1 MNDIENDKK
10 EMKYFSIKELTK
22 SETATKKGIDN
33 TPNAAQVKNLEALI
47 DNLLDPIREQWGA
60 AIYVTSGFRSV
71 ALNKAVGGVANSH
84 HLGGYAADLTVK
96 SQAGNKALF
105 EMIRCSN
112 LRWTQLISEKTTAH
126 GCGWVHISYVPSN
139 LKNQV
144 LRK

>member
-1 MNDIENDKK
+1 MENDKK

-22 SETATKKGIDN
+22 SEIATKKGIDN
-33 TPNAAQVKNLEALI
+33 TPNAAQLKNLEALI

-71 ALNKAVGGVANSH
+71 ALNKDPDIKGVPNSH

-105 EMIRCSN
+105 EMIRCSD
-112 LRWTQLISEKTTAH
+112 LRWTQLISEKTTSH

-144 LRK
+144 LVK

>member
-1 MNDIENDKK
+1 
-10 EMKYFSIKELTK
+10 MKYFSIKELTK

-33 TPNAAQVKNLEALI
+33 TPNVGQIKNMETLI
-47 DNLLDPIREQWGA
+47 NNLLDPIREQWGA

-71 ALNKAVGGVANSH
+71 ALNKAVGGVSNSH

-105 EMIRCSN
+105 DMIRRSK
-112 LRWTQLISEKTTAH
+112 LKWTQLISEKTTAQ
-126 GCGWVHISYVPSN
+126 GCGWVHISYVPNN

-144 LRK
+144 LWK

>member
-1 MNDIENDKK
+1 
-10 EMKYFSIKELTK
+10 MKYFSIKELTK

-71 ALNKAVGGVANSH
+71 ALNKVVGGVANSH

-105 EMIRCSN
+105 DMIRRSK
-112 LRWTQLISEKTTAH
+112 LKWTQLISENTTPQ

-144 LRK
+144 RKK

>member
-1 MNDIENDKK
+1 
-10 EMKYFSIKELTK
+10 MKYFSIKELTK

-33 TPNAAQVKNLEALI
+33 TPNAEQIKNMETLI
-47 DNLLDPIREQWGA
+47 KNLLDPIREQWGA
-60 AIYVTSGFRSV
+60 AIYVTSGFRSI

-105 EMIRCSN
+105 DMIRRSK
-112 LRWTQLISEKTTAH
+112 LKWTQLISEKTTSQ

-144 LRK
+144 LWK

>member
-1 MNDIENDKK
+1 MNDMEKDKK

-33 TPNAAQVKNLEALI
+33 TPNAVQVKNLEALI

-105 EMIRCSN
+105 EMIRCSD
-112 LRWTQLISEKTTAH
+112 LRWTQLISEKTTSQ

>member
-1 MNDIENDKK
+1 MGNVKK

-33 TPNAAQVKNLEALI
+33 TPNAGQVKNLEALI

-144 LRK
+144 LKK

>member
-1 MNDIENDKK
+1 
-10 EMKYFSIKELTK
+10 MKYFSIKELTK

-33 TPNAAQVKNLEALI
+33 TPNAEQVKNLEVLI
-47 DNLLDPIREQWGA
+47 DNLLDPIRGQWGA
-60 AIYVTSGFRSV
+60 AITVTSGFRSV

-84 HLGGYAADLTVK
+84 HLGGYAADLTVG

-105 EMIRCSN
+105 DMIRQSKL
-112 LRWTQLISEKTTAH
+112 LRWTQLISEKTTSQ

-144 LRK
+144 LKK

>member
-1 MNDIENDKK
+1 
-10 EMKYFSIKELTK
+10 MKYFSIKELTK

-105 EMIRCSN
+105 DMIRRSK
-112 LRWTQLISEKTTAH
+112 LKWTQLISEKTTAQ
-126 GCGWVHISYVPSN
+126 GCGWVHISYVPNN

-144 LRK
+144 LWK

>member
-1 MNDIENDKK
+1 
-10 EMKYFSIKELTK
+10 MKYFSIKELTK

-33 TPNAAQVKNLEALI
+33 TPNAEQIKNMETLI
-47 DNLLDPIREQWGA
+47 KNLLDPIREQWGA
-60 AIYVTSGFRSV
+60 AIYVTSGFRSI
-71 ALNKAVGGVANSH
+71 ALNKAVGGVPNSH

-105 EMIRCSN
+105 DMIRRSK
-112 LRWTQLISEKTTAH
+112 LKWTQLISEKTTSQ

-144 LRK
+144 LWK

>member
-1 MNDIENDKK
+1 M
-10 EMKYFSIKELTK
+10 
-22 SETATKKGIDN
+22 
-33 TPNAAQVKNLEALI
+33 KNLEALI

-60 AIYVTSGFRSV
+60 AIYVTSGFRSI
-71 ALNKAVGGVANSH
+71 ALNKAVGGVPNSH

-126 GCGWVHISYVPSN
+126 GCGWVHISYVPSI

-144 LRK
+144 LKK

>member
-1 MNDIENDKK
+1 
-10 EMKYFSIKELTK
+10 MKYFSIKELTS
-22 SETATKKGIDN
+22 SETATKKGINN
-33 TPNAAQVKNLEALI
+33 TPNAEQVKNLEALI

-105 EMIRCSN
+105 DMIRRSK
-112 LRWTQLISEKTTAH
+112 LKWTQLISEKTTSQ

-144 LRK
+144 LWK

>member
-1 MNDIENDKK
+1 
-10 EMKYFSIKELTK
+10 MKYFSIKELTK

-60 AIYVTSGFRSV
+60 AIYVTSGFRSI
-71 ALNKAVGGVANSH
+71 ALNKAVGGVPTSQ

-112 LRWTQLISEKTTAH
+112 LRWTQLISEKTTSH

>member
-1 MNDIENDKK
+1 
-10 EMKYFSIKELTK
+10 MKYFSIKELTK
-22 SETATKKGIDN
+22 SETATKKGIEN
-33 TPNAAQVKNLEALI
+33 TPNAEQVKNLEALI

-105 EMIRCSN
+105 EMIRCSK

>member
-1 MNDIENDKK
+1 
-10 EMKYFSIKELTK
+10 MKYFSIKELTK

-33 TPNAAQVKNLEALI
+33 TPNAEQIKNMETLI
-47 DNLLDPIREQWGA
+47 NNLLDPIREQWGA

-71 ALNKAVGGVANSH
+71 ALNKVVGGVPNSH

-105 EMIRCSN
+105 DMIRRN
-112 LRWTQLISEKTTAH
+112 KLKWTQLISEKTTSQ

-144 LRK
+144 LWK

>member
-1 MNDIENDKK
+1 MIK

-33 TPNAAQVKNLEALI
+33 TPNAEQIKNMETLI
-47 DNLLDPIREQWGA
+47 NNLLDPIREQWGA
-60 AIYVTSGFRSV
+60 AIYVTSGFRSI

-112 LRWTQLISEKTTAH
+112 LRWTQLISEKTTSH

>member
-1 MNDIENDKK
+1 MN
-10 EMKYFSIKELTK
+10 YFSIKELTK
-22 SETATKKGIDN
+22 SETATQKGIDN

-47 DNLLDPIREQWGA
+47 NNLLDPIREQWGA

-71 ALNKAVGGVANSH
+71 ALNKSVGGVSNSH

-105 EMIRCSN
+105 DMIRRSK
-112 LRWTQLISEKTTAH
+112 LKWTQLISEKTTTQ
-126 GCGWVHISYVPSN
+126 GCSWVHISYVPNN

-144 LRK
+144 LWK

>member
-1 MNDIENDKK
+1 
-10 EMKYFSIKELTK
+10 MKYFSIKELTK

-33 TPNAAQVKNLEALI
+33 TPNTGQVKNLEALI

>member
-1 MNDIENDKK
+1 MIK

-60 AIYVTSGFRSV
+60 AIYVTSGFRSI

-112 LRWTQLISEKTTAH
+112 LRWTQLISEKNTSH

>member
-1 MNDIENDKK
+1 
-10 EMKYFSIKELTK
+10 MKYFSIKELTK

-112 LRWTQLISEKTTAH
+112 LQWTQLISEKTTAH

>member
-1 MNDIENDKK
+1 
-10 EMKYFSIKELTK
+10 MKYFSIKKLTT

-33 TPNAAQVKNLEALI
+33 TPNAGQVKNLEALI

-105 EMIRCSN
+105 EMIRCSD
-112 LRWTQLISEKTTAH
+112 LRWTQLISEKTTSQ

>member
-1 MNDIENDKK
+1 
-10 EMKYFSIKELTK
+10 MKYFSIKELTK

-33 TPNAAQVKNLEALI
+33 TPNAGQVKNLGALI

-105 EMIRCSN
+105 DMIRRSK
-112 LRWTQLISEKTTAH
+112 LKWTQLISEKTTPQ

-144 LRK
+144 LWK

>member
-1 MNDIENDKK
+1 
-10 EMKYFSIKELTK
+10 MKYFSIKELTK

-112 LRWTQLISEKTTAH
+112 LQWTQLISEKTTSQ

>member
-1 MNDIENDKK
+1 
-10 EMKYFSIKELTK
+10 MKYFSIKELTK

-33 TPNAAQVKNLEALI
+33 TPNAEQVKNLETLI

-71 ALNKAVGGVANSH
+71 ALNKAVWGVANSH
-84 HLGGYAADLTVK
+84 HLGGYAADLTVG

-105 EMIRCSN
+105 DMIRQSKL
-112 LRWTQLISEKTTAH
+112 LRWTQLISEKTTSQ

-144 LRK
+144 LKK

>member
-1 MNDIENDKK
+1 
-10 EMKYFSIKELTK
+10 MKYFSIKELTK
-22 SETATKKGIDN
+22 SETAKKKGIEN
-33 TPNAAQVKNLEALI
+33 TPNAEQVKNIEALI

-105 EMIRCSN
+105 EMIRCSK

-144 LRK
+144 LKK

>member
-1 MNDIENDKK
+1 MENNKK

-33 TPNAAQVKNLEALI
+33 TPNAEQIKNMETLI
-47 DNLLDPIREQWGA
+47 NNLLDPIREQWGA
-60 AIYVTSGFRSV
+60 VIYVTSGFRSV
-71 ALNKAVGGVANSH
+71 ALNKAVGGVSNSH

-105 EMIRCSN
+105 DMIRRSK
-112 LRWTQLISEKTTAH
+112 LKWTQLISEKTTAQ
-126 GCGWVHISYVPSN
+126 GCGWVHISYVPNN

-144 LRK
+144 LWK

>member
-1 MNDIENDKK
+1 MGNVKK

-33 TPNAAQVKNLEALI
+33 TPNAGQVKTLEALI
-47 DNLLDPIREQWGA
+47 NNLLDPIREQWGA

-71 ALNKAVGGVANSH
+71 ALNKAVGGVSNSH

-105 EMIRCSN
+105 DMIRRSK
-112 LRWTQLISEKTTAH
+112 LKWTQLISEKTTAQ
-126 GCGWVHISYVPSN
+126 GCGWVHISYVPNN

-144 LRK
+144 LWK

>member
-1 MNDIENDKK
+1 
-10 EMKYFSIKELTK
+10 MKYFSIKELTK
-22 SETATKKGIDN
+22 SEIATKKGIDN

-60 AIYVTSGFRSV
+60 AIYVTSGFRSYS
-71 ALNKAVGGVANSH
+71 LNKAVGGVSNSH

-105 EMIRCSN
+105 EMIRCST
-112 LRWTQLISEKTTAH
+112 LRWTQLISEKTTSH

-144 LRK
+144 LKK

>member
-1 MNDIENDKK
+1 
-10 EMKYFSIKELTK
+10 MKYFSINELTK

-33 TPNAAQVKNLEALI
+33 TPNAEQVKNLEALI
-47 DNLLDPIREQWGA
+47 NNLLDPIRGQWGA
-60 AIYVTSGFRSV
+60 AITVTSGFRSV

-84 HLGGYAADLTVK
+84 HLGGYAADLTVG

-105 EMIRCSN
+105 DMIRQSKL
-112 LRWTQLISEKTTAH
+112 LRWTQLISEKTTSQ

>member
-1 MNDIENDKK
+1 
-10 EMKYFSIKELTK
+10 MKYFSIKELTK

-126 GCGWVHISYVPSN
+126 GGCI
-139 LKNQV
+139 
-144 LRK
+144 

>member
-1 MNDIENDKK
+1 
-10 EMKYFSIKELTK
+10 MKYFSIKELTK

-105 EMIRCSN
+105 EMIRRSK
-112 LRWTQLISEKTTAH
+112 LKWTQLISEKTTAH

-144 LRK
+144 LKK